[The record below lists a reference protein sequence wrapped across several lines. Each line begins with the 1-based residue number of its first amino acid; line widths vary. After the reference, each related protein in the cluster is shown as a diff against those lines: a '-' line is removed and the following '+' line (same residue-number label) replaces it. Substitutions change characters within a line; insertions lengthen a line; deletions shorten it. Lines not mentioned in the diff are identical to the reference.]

1 MNYFTSVNVN
11 KLLSKLWW
19 SIDNFYI
26 SALFVCLWRGWILN
40 DNWKL
45 EGNQYSEIF
54 RIKSWHVFFL
64 MSFHMNIV
72 HNSDW
77 WAHYCGNFTLVNIFK
92 TGIKLQYSND
102 ELIICSLILKLNK
115 STVKCPLPSFFAC
128 FVTVLPNRYGHQVV
142 VSTKVWGW

>member
-19 SIDNFYI
+19 RVDNFYI
-26 SALFVCLWRGWILN
+26 SALLVCLCCGWILN
-40 DNWKL
+40 NNWL

-77 WAHYCGNFTLVNIFK
+77 WAHYCGNFTLVDIFT

-102 ELIICSLILKLNK
+102 ELIICSLNLKLNK
-115 STVKCPLPSFFAC
+115 STVKCPLPSFSAC
-128 FVTVLPNRYGHQVV
+128 SVTEWLNRYGHQVV